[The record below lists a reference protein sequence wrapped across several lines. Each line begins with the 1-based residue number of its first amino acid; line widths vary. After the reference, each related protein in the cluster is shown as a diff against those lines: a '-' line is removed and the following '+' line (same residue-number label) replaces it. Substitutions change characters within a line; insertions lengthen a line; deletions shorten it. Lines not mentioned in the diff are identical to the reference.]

1 MPRDAVLILTH
12 SRDFYVTELVA
23 DAVAARGARP
33 VRIDTDLHP
42 TTLDLSLSL
51 GRDGAVTGRVGEVAV
66 EDVRAVWARRLT
78 TARLPDELD
87 PAFAGAVLGECE
99 AHWRAL
105 GDLLVDRVWVNPPR
119 AEAAVE
125 GHKLSQLRL
134 ARAAGLA
141 VPPTLITNDPAE
153 ARAFFHAHGGD
164 IIGKMLTPT
173 SHNMSGRDGFFHT
186 QRLTDEHLAHL
197 DELRLGPMCL
207 QPRIVPREELRV
219 AWVDGVCH
227 VGAIGGADAGVD
239 WRLGGGAWRPG
250 ALDEGTTRALDALMR
265 GMGLRYGAVDLM
277 VPLAGPPI
285 FLEVNPAG
293 EWGMLSRDLGLP
305 IAESLAD
312 ALLSGEARAP
322 YAP

>member
-23 DAVAARGARP
+23 DALAARGARA
-33 VRIDTDLHP
+33 VRVNVDRHP
-42 TTLDLSLSL
+42 MDLDLSLGL
-51 GRDGAVTGRVGEVAV
+51 GGDGRVTGRVGELPVEAV
-66 EDVRAVWARRLT
+66 RSVWARRLT
-78 TARLPDELD
+78 TASLPDDLD
-87 PAFAGAVLGECE
+87 PALAGPVIGECL
-99 AHWRAL
+99 AHWAAL
-105 GDLLVDRVWVNPPR
+105 GDLLDDRVWVNSPR

-125 GHKLSQLRL
+125 GHKLGQLRA

-153 ARAFFHAHGGD
+153 ARRFFHAHGGD

-173 SHNMSGRDGFFHT
+173 AHEMSGRGGFFHT
-186 QRLTDEHLAHL
+186 QRLTAEHLEHL

-207 QPRIVPREELRV
+207 QPRIVARAELRV

-239 WRLGGGAWRPG
+239 WRLGGDAWRHG
-250 ALDEGTTRALDALMR
+250 ALDEATASALNVLMR
-265 GMGLRYGAVDLM
+265 GMNLRYGAVDLM
-277 VPLAGPPI
+277 VPLDGPPI

-293 EWGMLSRDLGLP
+293 EWGMLTRDLGLP
-305 IAESLAD
+305 VAESIAD
-312 ALLSGEARAP
+312 ALLSGEA
-322 YAP
+322 

>member
-23 DAVAARGARP
+23 DALSARGARP
-33 VRIDTDLHP
+33 VRINTDHHP
-42 TTLDLSLSL
+42 MTLDLSLHL
-51 GRDGAVTGRVGEVAV
+51 GLGGAVTGRAGDIPVDE
-66 EDVRAVWARRLT
+66 VRAVWARRLT
-78 TARLPDELD
+78 TPSLPDDLD
-87 PAFAGAVLGECE
+87 PALAGPVVGECH
-99 AHWRAL
+99 AHWVAL
-105 GDLLVDRVWVNPPR
+105 GDLLSDRVWVNPPR

-125 GHKLSQLRL
+125 GHKLEQLR
-134 ARAAGLA
+134 AAQAAGLA

-153 ARAFFHAHGGD
+153 ARAFFEAHHGD

-173 SHNMSGRDGFFHT
+173 SHGMAGRDGFFHT
-186 QRLTDEHLAHL
+186 QRLTAEHMEHI

-227 VGAIGGADAGVD
+227 VGAIGGGDAGVD
-239 WRLGGGAWRPG
+239 WRLGDSDWRHG
-250 ALDEGTTRALDALMR
+250 ALDERTTRSLSVLMR
-265 GMGLRYGAVDLM
+265 TMGLRYGAVDLM
-277 VPLAGPPI
+277 VPVDGPPI

-293 EWGMLSRDLGLP
+293 EWGMLTRDLGCP

-312 ALLSGEARAP
+312 ALLSGEV
-322 YAP
+322 

>member
-23 DAVAARGARP
+23 DALAARGARP
-33 VRIDTDLHP
+33 VRIDTDRHP
-42 TTLDLSLSL
+42 TTLDLSLHL
-51 GRDGAVTGRVGEVAV
+51 GLGGAVTGRVGDVPV
-66 EDVRAVWARRLT
+66 EDVRGVWARRLT
-78 TARLPDELD
+78 SPSLPEDLD
-87 PAFAGAVLGECE
+87 PALAGPVVSECQ
-99 AHWRAL
+99 AHWVAL
-105 GDLLVDRVWVNPPR
+105 GDLLQDRVWVNPPR

-125 GHKLSQLRL
+125 GHKLAQLR
-134 ARAAGLA
+134 AAQAAGLA

-153 ARAFFHAHGGD
+153 ARAFFAAHHGD

-173 SHNMSGRDGFFHT
+173 SHSMTGREGFFHT
-186 QRLTDEHLAHL
+186 QRLTEEHLEHI

-227 VGAIGGADAGVD
+227 VGAIGGVDSGVD
-239 WRLGGGAWRPG
+239 WRLGGGDWRPG
-250 ALDEGTTRALDALMR
+250 ALDEPTARALGVLMR
-265 GMGLRYGAVDLM
+265 NMGLRYGAVDLM
-277 VPLAGPPI
+277 VPMDGPPI

-293 EWGMLSRDLGLP
+293 EWGMLTRDLGFP

-312 ALLSGEARAP
+312 ALLSGEV
-322 YAP
+322 